1 MKTLS
6 KILLAVCFVGA
17 VDANAELKN
26 FSDFPSSTVEF
37 KENHDPS
44 MIWLTDGQKIQ
55 VEYGAISF
63 EEVEK
68 WKLGRKLHILY
79 SLKTGL
85 VLQDSVTGKS
95 IPIYGGLNEHPLHI
109 LETKAIQEHSTMG
122 AAGRLY
128 EISKVWNHE
137 IDRLLALIYTDK
149 IPRKFTE
156 EELMTLRQ
164 SQQKWVDYRKSQRK
178 AVTTYFSKS
187 SGTFLIIKTAY
198 MVLNINKRRADC
210 LSEFLTF

>member
-6 KILLAVCFVGA
+6 KILLAVWFVGA

-44 MIWLTDGQKIQ
+44 MIWFTDGQKIQ

-63 EEVEK
+63 EEVEQ
-68 WKLGRKLHILY
+68 WKSGRKLHILY
-79 SLKTGL
+79 SLKTGV
-85 VLQDSVTGKS
+85 VLQDSVTGKV
-95 IPIYGGLNEHPLHI
+95 IPIFAGLNEHPVDI
-109 LETKAIQEHSTMG
+109 LETKAMQHSTMG
-122 AAGRLY
+122 AAASLN

-137 IDRLLALIYTDK
+137 IDRLLALIYTNK

-156 EELMTLRQ
+156 EELMTLKQ

-178 AVTTYFSKS
+178 AVATYFSKS

-198 MVLNINKRRADC
+198 MMLNINKRRADC
-210 LSEFLTF
+210 LSEFLN

>member
-1 MKTLS
+1 MY
-6 KILLAVCFVGA
+6 V
-17 VDANAELKN
+17 
-26 FSDFPSSTVEF
+26 
-37 KENHDPS
+37 
-44 MIWLTDGQKIQ
+44 
-55 VEYGAISF
+55 
-63 EEVEK
+63 
-68 WKLGRKLHILY
+68 LY
-79 SLKTGL
+79 SLKTGV
-85 VLQDSVTGKS
+85 VLQDSVTGKV
-95 IPIYGGLNEHPLHI
+95 IPIFAGLNEHPVDI

-187 SGTFLIIKTAY
+187 ISSINILGKPALEVCCQTFD
-198 MVLNINKRRADC
+198 R
-210 LSEFLTF
+210 